1 MAEHSWSRRMVR
13 FVALGGAIALMAA
26 ACSTPGAPSNSAPA
40 TTTAASSGASASAP
54 ASAASSGASASAP
67 ASAAS
72 SGASA
77 SAPASAAPGAAL
89 ADVCAKGTDEGK
101 LVQWNNHSDEY
112 AKVVAAF
119 NAVYPGIAVE
129 TLVIEPDDSAQRVL
143 TESAGGRAPSAD
155 MIAGGLDIFKPLFER
170 NVVVLDIDW
179 AGLGVSSDVIHE
191 MNLVRIHRVAL
202 GLGYNTDKLTPDQLP
217 DTWEE
222 LIDPKWT
229 GKVIVDPRG
238 RPFDSL
244 SLAWGHDETLDYVKR
259 MKDGIKPLLIEG
271 GTAGLVAV
279 AGGEADITTGGRSAE
294 TQEQQAK
301 GAPLA
306 IKYLDVVTT
315 IDNYDV
321 VLAGAAHPNA
331 ATCFITWF
339 ATEGQDLYN
348 EVEFKSNDTVPPE
361 APAGAQIVT
370 IETPDQSSAV
380 KAIGKEIA
388 DILVN

>member
-1 MAEHSWSRRMVR
+1 MTERVWSRRLFR
-13 FVALGGAIALMAA
+13 LAGLSAALAIVG
-26 ACSTPGAPSNSAPA
+26 ACSSPGAPSSSPAPTASA
-40 TTTAASSGASASAP
+40 TAAAPSGSTAP
-54 ASAASSGASASAP
+54 ASAV
-67 ASAAS
+67 
-72 SGASA
+72 
-77 SAPASAAPGAAL
+77 PGAAL
-89 ADVCAKGTDEGK
+89 ADICAKGVAEGK
-101 LVQWNNHSDEY
+101 LVQWNNHSDEFVQVVDAFK
-112 AKVVAAF
+112 AK
-119 NAVYPGIAVE
+119 YPGIAVE

-143 TESAGGRAPSAD
+143 TEAAGGRAPTAD
-155 MIAGGLDIFKPLFER
+155 MVAGGLDIFKPLFER
-170 NVVVLDIDW
+170 NIAVLDIDW
-179 AGLGVSSDVIHE
+179 AGLGVPADVMHD

-202 GLGYNTDKLTPDQLP
+202 GLGYNTTNLKPEDLP
-217 DTWEE
+217 NTWEE

-244 SLAWGHDETLDYVKR
+244 SLAWGHDQTLDYVTR
-259 MKDGIKPLLIEG
+259 MKAGIAPLLIEG

-306 IKYLDVVTT
+306 IKYLDVVST

-348 EVEFKSNDTVPPE
+348 KVEFKSNDALPPE
-361 APAGAQIVT
+361 APAGAKVVT
-370 IETPDQSSAV
+370 IETPEDSAAV
-380 KAIGKEIA
+380 KRIGKEIA
-388 DILVN
+388 EILVK

>member
-1 MAEHSWSRRMVR
+1 MTERVWSRRVFR
-13 FVALGGAIALMAA
+13 LVGLTAAIAIVG
-26 ACSTPGAPSNSAPA
+26 ACSSPAAPSSSPAPVASAP
-40 TTTAASSGASASAP
+40 AASSGSAAP
-54 ASAASSGASASAP
+54 ASAE
-67 ASAAS
+67 
-72 SGASA
+72 
-77 SAPASAAPGAAL
+77 PGAAL
-89 ADVCAKGTDEGK
+89 ADICAKGVEEGQ
-101 LVQWNNHSDEY
+101 LVQWNNHSDEFV
-112 AKVVAAF
+112 KVVDAF
-119 NAVYPGIAVE
+119 KAKYPGIEVE

-143 TESAGGRAPSAD
+143 TEAAGGRAPTAD
-155 MIAGGLDIFKPLFER
+155 MVAGGLDIFKPLFER
-170 NVVVLDIDW
+170 DIAVLDIDW
-179 AGLGVSSDVIHE
+179 AGLGVPADVMHE

-202 GLGYNTDKLTPDQLP
+202 GLGYNTTNLKPEDLP
-217 DTWEE
+217 NTWEE

-244 SLAWGHDETLDYVKR
+244 SLAWGHDETLDYVTR
-259 MKDGIKPLLIEG
+259 MKAGIAPLLIEG

-306 IKYLDVVTT
+306 IKYLDVVST

-348 EVEFKSNDTVPPE
+348 EVEFKSNDAVPPE
-361 APAGAQIVT
+361 APAGAKVIT
-370 IETPDQSSAV
+370 IETPEDSAAV
-380 KAIGKEIA
+380 KDIGKEIA

>member
-1 MAEHSWSRRMVR
+1 MTERDWSGTKVR
-13 FVALGGAIALMAA
+13 LIALSGAIALVAA
-26 ACSTPGAPSNSAPA
+26 ACSSGA
-40 TTTAASSGASASAP
+40 TTPSSSPAAALMTAAASSDVSAP
-54 ASAASSGASASAP
+54 P
-67 ASAAS
+67 ASQGTAS
-72 SGASA
+72 G
-77 SAPASAAPGAAL
+77 L
-89 ADVCAKGTDEGK
+89 ADICAKGVEEGN

-112 AKVVAAF
+112 AKVVDAFKAA
-119 NAVYPGIAVE
+119 YPGIEVE

-170 NVVVLDIDW
+170 DIARLDIDW
-179 AGLGVSSDVIHE
+179 AGLGVPAEVMHE
-191 MNLVRIHRVAL
+191 SNLVRIHRVAL
-202 GLGYNTDKLTPDQLP
+202 GLGYNTDKLGPEDLP
-217 DTWEE
+217 NTWEE

-244 SLAWGHDETLDYVKR
+244 SLAWGHDETLDYVQR
-259 MKDGIKPLLIEG
+259 MKDGIAPLLIEG

-321 VLAGAAHPNA
+321 VLAEAAHPNA
-331 ATCFITWF
+331 ATCFIAWF

-348 EVEFKSNDTVPPE
+348 EVEFKSNDAVPPE
-361 APAGAQIVT
+361 APAGAQVVT
-370 IETPDQSSAV
+370 IETPEQSSDV

-388 DILVN
+388 DILVGN

>member
-1 MAEHSWSRRMVR
+1 VTERVWSRRLFR
-13 FVALGGAIALMAA
+13 LAGLSAAIAIAG
-26 ACSTPGAPSNSAPA
+26 ACSSP
-40 TTTAASSGASASAP
+40 AASSTPAPAASATAP
-54 ASAASSGASASAP
+54 AATGST
-67 ASAAS
+67 
-72 SGASA
+72 
-77 SAPASAAPGAAL
+77 APASAAPGAAL
-89 ADVCAKGTDEGK
+89 ADVCAKGVEEGK
-101 LVQWNNHSDEY
+101 LVQWNNHSDEFV
-112 AKVVAAF
+112 KVTDAFKAA
-119 NAVYPGIAVE
+119 YPGIEVE

-155 MIAGGLDIFKPLFER
+155 MIAGGLDIFKPLFDR
-170 NVVVLDIDW
+170 DIAVLDIDW
-179 AGLGVSSDVIHE
+179 AGLGVPADVMHE

-202 GLGYNTDKLTPDQLP
+202 GLGYNTTNLKPEDLP
-217 DTWEE
+217 NTWEE

-244 SLAWGHDETLDYVKR
+244 SLAWGHDETLDYVTRLKA
-259 MKDGIKPLLIEG
+259 GIAPLLIEG

-306 IKYLDVVTT
+306 IKYLDVVST

-348 EVEFKSNDTVPPE
+348 EVEFKSNDAVPPE
-361 APAGAQIVT
+361 APAGAEIVT
-370 IETPDQSSAV
+370 IETPEQSTAV
-380 KAIGKEIA
+380 KDIGEEISAIFVG
-388 DILVN
+388 N

>member
-1 MAEHSWSRRMVR
+1 MAERSWSRRMVR
-13 FVALGGAIALMAA
+13 FVALSGAIALMAA
-26 ACSTPGAPSNSAPA
+26 ACSAPAAPSSSAAPA
-40 TTTAASSGASASAP
+40 QTPAASNDASAP
-54 ASAASSGASASAP
+54 ASAAASADAGS
-67 ASAAS
+67 
-72 SGASA
+72 
-77 SAPASAAPGAAL
+77 AL
-89 ADVCAKGTDEGK
+89 ADICAKGTEEGK
-101 LVQWNNHSDEY
+101 LVQWNNHSDEF

-155 MIAGGLDIFKPLFER
+155 MVAGGLDIFKPLFER
-170 NVVVLDIDW
+170 NIAVLDIDW
-179 AGLGVSSDVIHE
+179 AGLGVPSDVIHD

-202 GLGYNTDKLTPDQLP
+202 GLGYNTDKLTADQLP

-244 SLAWGHDETLDYVKR
+244 SLAWGHDETLDYVQR
-259 MKDGIKPLLIEG
+259 MKDGIAPLLIEG

-348 EVEFKSNDTVPPE
+348 EVEFKSNDAIPPD
-361 APAGAQIVT
+361 APAGATVVS
-370 IETPDQSSAV
+370 IETPDQSAAV
-380 KAIGKEIA
+380 KDIGKEIA
-388 DILVN
+388 DILVGN